1 VLREGHGRRVEQQR
15 RRGDGHD
22 MRHAHPREGGG
33 GGLRVARADK
43 DEPQRRRGA
52 VGSGAGRGEQL
63 RRQLVRGARPV
74 LEREVRL
81 LSVAGVVQHLSGRSR
96 DGLRQG
102 TAPRRGQRVSQHRR
116 ARRAHAA
123 QVVGGRN
130 LKGDV
135 ERLLP
140 EAGVAGEHSAAP
152 RQPRRTCPVTG
163 DVWEVSRRCRLAG
176 VREHLREL
184 LSLRKKIELR
194 QRVHGAVRA
203 ARGHQRRGLQH
214 GEVQSR
220 LGWRWHRRLCSRSR
234 PGRQRRR
241 VRRKRDRGDGRVTA
255 QLSRR
260 RRSRRR
266 AGGARGDACVQRR
279 RQPLE
284 QRQRQ
289 EILAARDDDNGVGG
303 HLEAC
308 AWAAERAA
316 ACSDTEGAKRL
327 PLPAPLSRSR
337 PP

>member
-1 VLREGHGRRVEQQR
+1 
-15 RRGDGHD
+15 

-81 LSVAGVVQHLSGRSR
+81 LSVAGVVQH
-96 DGLRQG
+96 
-102 TAPRRGQRVSQHRR
+102 RR

-135 ERLLP
+135 E
-140 EAGVAGEHSAAP
+140 
-152 RQPRRTCPVTG
+152 
-163 DVWEVSRRCRLAG
+163 RLAG

-303 HLEAC
+303 HLFQLLYLEAVHRE
-308 AWAAERAA
+308 APRRHEWLVVSREFATAAVQKLLPGVRHHQQLA
-316 ACSDTEGAKRL
+316 TGA
-327 PLPAPLSRSR
+327 
-337 PP
+337 